1 MYLERNPVYN
11 WNCVVVFYQMSDV
24 ELVNQFRALY
34 MHVHGSANC
43 IS

>member
-1 MYLERNPVYN
+1 
-11 WNCVVVFYQMSDV
+11 MSDV